1 MVVFDNNSTT
11 HVFRFNQLRPP
22 AAANPDDVILLSD
35 DTPMARKLVG
45 SSPERRVEMAR
56 AHVVNTLPSIEV
68 LLASSWAEKILEI
81 ATELIADAGT
91 VGEFRS
97 RARDSMPDGHSAFLE
112 LSDLLLASK
121 FAGRSTLGT
130 VRTAARLLRAMHLLG
145 VEGQHDQNAPLSAA
159 MTRALVY
166 PAGLTR
172 AAAPGAAGA
181 DHTVFE
187 RRNSATTAS
196 RVSTWQSR
204 VERTMQ
210 ELMSAFQAQAAH
222 HRESRAGGA
231 ASRAASSNMLDVA
244 ALARISGDSQGVLR
258 SLSLD
263 VGSRPIVSALAEL
276 EAAANSPPRDSTQEA
291 APLPGP
297 VPSAPSS
304 LAEAQVRAS
313 GIADLLVVKQHLVGY
328 QRTDI
333 AHVENV
339 MAGETRDREH
349 RLLERTEQTTI
360 LEREQI
366 ELKETELQ
374 TAERFELQQETQQT
388 IQRDHQIGFGLTVSG
403 KYGPSVEFSSNL
415 ETESSTSSEETAR
428 SALTYAKDV
437 MERSLQRVTQRVR
450 EQQIRKLIRESEET
464 NRHGFKN
471 ETGTHI
477 VGTYQFLEK
486 EYESQIFNYG
496 IRQMFDFMVPEPA
509 SYIWHLEQAPG
520 SDLALPPPP
529 AKLEDFVASAA
540 GISVGNFREIAA
552 AVGARGVE
560 PPPPLTKYTTVSLKH
575 GESGSEE
582 GKPQS
587 VIDKEI
593 PVPEGY
599 VPWVAAVRAVALTD
613 DDLTLAITIGT
624 DTEVF
629 SPRANEVSD
638 IDGLNL
644 ATLFKNFI
652 IGTNLT
658 SQFDSQSKLPL
669 HVVAY
674 ESNAYSVTVQLLSAR
689 TESWYEAW
697 QIKTYDQLAQAA
709 RERQAAYDQQVADLR
724 ARARA
729 DEAANGATLFDAPP
743 SEHQRVIRGEFKKHC
758 LSIITRQWYSE
769 PNGVLTTDPPTFD
782 LDVAAARGAFIRF
795 FEQAFEWD
803 QIQYVCYPYF
813 WARRETWGDRF
824 RRTEVDPKFLEFL
837 QAGAARVVVPVRPG
851 FEAAVL
857 HFLETLEATGT
868 GEIWNGRGEPPPITS
883 PLYVSIVREIQER
896 TNASLGEIAV
906 GEAWRT
912 TLPTPLAILRTDAS
926 LPRWQRASPDG
937 WQWSEVP

>member
-1 MVVFDNNSTT
+1 VFESNSPT
-11 HVFRFNQLRPP
+11 HVFRFVQMRPP
-22 AAANPDDVILLSD
+22 GAATEDDVILLGGE
-35 DTPMARKLVG
+35 TPLARKLIG
-45 SSPERRVEMAR
+45 SPPARRVEMAR
-56 AHVVNTLPSIEV
+56 AHARQALPSIKD
-68 LLASSWAEKILEI
+68 LLASAWAQRILEI
-81 ATELIADAGT
+81 AVEVLAQDGS
-91 VGEFRS
+91 VGEFRR
-97 RARDSMPDGHSAFLE
+97 RARGSLPEGDSAFFE
-112 LSDLLLASK
+112 LSDMLLASK
-121 FAGRSTLGT
+121 FAGRSTLGA
-130 VRTAARLLRAMHLLG
+130 VRDAARLFRAMHLLRS
-145 VEGQHDQNAPLSAA
+145 EGKRDAETKLSSA

-166 PAGLTR
+166 PPALAREESPGGVRAER
-172 AAAPGAAGA
+172 AAN
-181 DHTVFE
+181 E
-187 RRNSATTAS
+187 RRDAATAAP
-196 RVSTWQSR
+196 RVSAWPDR
-204 VERTMQ
+204 VERTMR
-210 ELMSAFQAQAAH
+210 ELMAAYQAQAAQE
-222 HRESRAGGA
+222 RGSGA
-231 ASRAASSNMLDVA
+231 EGTAPRSTIRNVLDTA
-244 ALARISGDSQGVLR
+244 ALARIGGASQGVLR

-263 VGSRPIVSALAEL
+263 VTSRPIVSALAEL
-276 EAAANSPPRDSTQEA
+276 EAAMTLPPRDTAADST
-291 APLPGP
+291 PLPAPG
-297 VPSAPSS
+297 PSAPSS

-313 GIADLLVVKQHLVGY
+313 GIADLLIVKQHLVGY
-328 QRTDI
+328 QRSDI

-339 MAGETRDREH
+339 MAGESRDREH
-349 RLLERTEQTTI
+349 RLLERSEQTTI

-366 ELKETELQ
+366 EVKETELQ

-388 IQRDHQIGFGLTVSG
+388 IQRDQQVGFGLSISG

-415 ETESSTSSEETAR
+415 ETESSTSTEEMAR

-450 EQQIRKLIRESEET
+450 EEQIRKLIRESEET
-464 NRHGFKN
+464 NKHGFKN
-471 ETGTHI
+471 ETGAHI

-509 SYIWHLEQAPG
+509 SYIWHLEQQPG

-529 AKLEDFVASAA
+529 PKLEDFVTSAA
-540 GISVGNFREIAA
+540 GISAGNYREIAA
-552 AVGARGVE
+552 AVGARGVQ

-575 GESGSEE
+575 GETGDEG

-599 VPWVAAVRAVALTD
+599 VPWVATVRAVALTD
-613 DDLTLAITIGT
+613 DKLNLAITIGT

-629 SPRANEVSD
+629 SPRDGEVSD
-638 IDGLNL
+638 LDGLDL
-644 ATLFKNFI
+644 GTLFKNFI
-652 IGTNLT
+652 IGTNLS
-658 SQFDSQSKLPL
+658 SQFDPQAKLPL
-669 HVVAY
+669 HVAAF
-674 ESNAYSVTVQLLSAR
+674 ETHSYSVVVQLLSAR
-689 TESWYEAW
+689 TEAWYDAW
-697 QIKTYDQLAQAA
+697 QLKTYDQLAQAA
-709 RERQAAYDQQVADLR
+709 REQQAAYDQQVSDLR

-729 DEAANGATLFDAPP
+729 EEAANTVSRFDAPP
-743 SEHQRVIRGEFKKHC
+743 SEHQRVIRGELKKHC

-769 PNGVLTTDPPTFD
+769 PNGMLGTDPPSFD
-782 LDVAAARGAFIRF
+782 LDVAASRGAFIRF

-868 GEIWNGRGEPPPITS
+868 GEIWNGMGEPPPITS

-896 TNASLGEIAV
+896 TNAPLGEIAV
-906 GEAWRT
+906 GEPWRT
-912 TLPTPLAILRTDAS
+912 TLPTPLVILRPDAS
-926 LPRWQRASPDG
+926 LPRWQRASPEG
-937 WQWSEVP
+937 WEWSEVP

>member
-1 MVVFDNNSTT
+1 MFQNNSPT
-11 HVFRFNQLRPP
+11 HVFRFVQLRPP
-22 AAANPDDVILLSD
+22 AAVTPDDVILLSGE
-35 DTPMARKLVG
+35 TSLARKLIG
-45 SSPERRVEMAR
+45 SPPARRVEMAR
-56 AHVVNTLPSIEV
+56 AHVVQALPSIRA
-68 LLASSWAEKILEI
+68 LLASDWAQKISEI
-81 ATELIADAGT
+81 ASELIAQDGT
-91 VGEFRS
+91 VGEFRR
-97 RARDSMPDGHSAFLE
+97 RARGSLPEGDSAFHE
-112 LSDLLLASK
+112 LSDMLLASK

-130 VRTAARLLRAMHLLG
+130 VRDSARMFRAMHLLRIETK
-145 VEGQHDQNAPLSAA
+145 VDKDVPLAVA
-159 MTRALVY
+159 IMRALVY
-166 PAGLTR
+166 PPALGGDEMPSTDRAERAGY
-172 AAAPGAAGA
+172 
-181 DHTVFE
+181 E
-187 RRNSATTAS
+187 RRISATTVS
-196 RVSTWQSR
+196 RVSGWQAR

-210 ELMSAFQAQAAH
+210 ELMSAYQAQAAQQ
-222 HRESRAGGA
+222 RGSGEAGT
-231 ASRAASSNMLDVA
+231 ASRATIRNVLDAA

-263 VGSRPIVSALAEL
+263 VTQRPIVSAIAEL
-276 EAAANSPPRDSTQEA
+276 EAAIILPPRDAPADSE
-291 APLPGP
+291 PLPGP
-297 VPSAPSS
+297 GPSAPSS

-328 QRTDI
+328 QRADI

-339 MAGETRDREH
+339 MSGETRDREH

-388 IQRDHQIGFGLTVSG
+388 IQRDQQIGFGLTVSG

-415 ETESSTSSEETAR
+415 EVESSTSSEETAR

-450 EQQIRKLIRESEET
+450 EEQIRKLIRESEET
-464 NRHGFKN
+464 NKHGFKN
-471 ETGTHI
+471 ETSAHI

-509 SYIWHLEQAPG
+509 SFIWHLEQMPG
-520 SDLALPPPP
+520 NDLALPPPP
-529 AKLEDFVASAA
+529 PKLEDFVTSAA

-552 AVGARGVE
+552 AVGARGVA
-560 PPPPLTKYTTVSLKH
+560 PPPPLTKYTTVSIKH
-575 GESGSEE
+575 GESGDE
-582 GKPQS
+582 GGRPQS
-587 VIDKEI
+587 VVDKEI

-613 DDLTLAITIGT
+613 DDLNLAITIGT

-629 SPRANEVSD
+629 SPRGGAVSD
-638 IDGLNL
+638 LDGLDL
-644 ATLFKNFI
+644 GTLHKNFI
-652 IGTNLT
+652 IGTNLS
-658 SQFDSQSKLPL
+658 SQFDLQAKLPL

-674 ESNAYSVTVQLLSAR
+674 ETNTYSVVVQLLSAR
-689 TESWYEAW
+689 TEAWYDAW

-709 RERQAAYDQQVADLR
+709 REQQAAYDQQVADLR

-729 DEAANGATLFDAPP
+729 EEAANAVTRFVAPP
-743 SEHQRVIRGEFKKHC
+743 SEHQRVIRGELKKHC
-758 LSIITRQWYSE
+758 LSVITRQWYSE
-769 PNGVLTTDPPTFD
+769 PNGMLVTDPPTFD
-782 LDVAAARGAFIRF
+782 IDVAAARGAFIRF

-837 QAGAARVVVPVRPG
+837 QAGSARVVVPVRPG

-868 GEIWNGRGEPPPITS
+868 GEIWNGSGEPPPITS

-896 TNASLGEIAV
+896 SNASLGEIAV
-906 GEAWRT
+906 GEPWRT
-912 TLPTPLAILRTDAS
+912 TLPTPLAILRPDAS

-937 WQWSEVP
+937 WDWSEVP